1 MVTQHEPP
9 QVEASPVRRLTRS
22 RSDKVVAG
30 VCGGLSRYFAIDTVW
45 FRIAFVAL
53 AWGGGAGVLLYV
65 IAWIA
70 MPEDGNESRLVG
82 VGSAK
87 AAPIAGI
94 VLLAV
99 GLVLLLDNVTPWAGR
114 LFWPAAV
121 VAVGLVL
128 LLGGRRD

>member
-1 MVTQHEPP
+1 MVTNQETPP
-9 QVEASPVRRLTRS
+9 VEAPPVRRLTRS

-30 VCGGLSRYFAIDTVW
+30 VCGGLARHFGIDTVW

-53 AWGGGAGVLLYV
+53 ALGGGAGVLLYV

-70 MPEDGNESRLVG
+70 MPEDGNESRVAG
-82 VGSAK
+82 VGSVK

-94 VLLAV
+94 ILLAV
-99 GLVLLLDNVTPWAGR
+99 GLVLLLDNITPWAGR
-114 LFWPAAV
+114 LFWPAAI